1 MELDNPRLE
10 LRPGMSGVMRIDI
23 AVADALTVPNEAVI
37 DSGESQYVF
46 VARGAGLVEPRNVRV
61 GASDGE
67 RVQIL
72 DGLSEGEAVVTAG
85 NFLLDSESRL
95 RAAIETLGAQ
105 KDGEQ
110 GALAQHP

>member
-1 MELDNPRLE
+1 
-10 LRPGMSGVMRIDI
+10 MRIDTP
-23 AVADALTVPNEAVI
+23 VPEALTVPNEAVL

-46 VARGAGLVEPRNVRV
+46 VARGSGLVEPRNVRV

-72 DGLSEGEAVVTAG
+72 EGLAEGDAVVTAG

-95 RAAIETLGAQ
+95 HAAIETLGAQ